1 MRVLLLSSNVVFEH
15 RYLCPDVDIEQCVWI
30 FISGNKA
37 PDGTSLARAFEANA
51 DAHTNTQVLA
61 TASFA

>member
-1 MRVLLLSSNVVFEH
+1 MRVLLLLSNVVFEH
-15 RYLCPDVDIEQCVWI
+15 WYLCRNVGIEQRVWV
-30 FISGNKA
+30 FISGNKE